1 MSLSLLNRKTEVG
14 KTLERIWKFFLKET
28 HSIYR
33 LDISYYT
40 SQTGIVNAVVVPGT
54 QDLYDVPSS

>member
-1 MSLSLLNRKTEVG
+1 MG

-33 LDISYYT
+33 LDTFYHT

-54 QDLYDVPSS
+54 QDLYDVPSL

>member
-1 MSLSLLNRKTEVG
+1 M
-14 KTLERIWKFFLKET
+14 FLKET

-33 LDISYYT
+33 LDTFYHT

-54 QDLYDVPSS
+54 QDLYDVPSL